1 MRRLVIAAL
10 ALAPVACTTLEPAI
24 TDPTALA
31 RGGEEFSTYCAP
43 CHDPPKLGA
52 PNRFALSRMTP
63 SYIVSQLDAGK
74 MQMMALDLSPQQVR
88 EIAAYLGN
96 KP

>member
-1 MRRLVIAAL
+1 MRRLVLTVIAL
-10 ALAPVACTTLEPAI
+10 ALAACTTLEPAI
-24 TDPTALA
+24 TNPDALA
-31 RGGEEFSTYCAP
+31 RGEEGFNSYCVS

-63 SYIVSQLDAGK
+63 SYIVSQLDEGK
-74 MQMMALDLSPQQVR
+74 MKMMALDLSPTQVR

>member
-1 MRRLVIAAL
+1 MRRLVIAAFML
-10 ALAPVACTTLEPAI
+10 VIPACATLEPPI
-24 TDPTALA
+24 TDPQALA
-31 RGGEEFSTYCAP
+31 RGEATFNAYCAS

-52 PNRFALSRMTP
+52 PDRFALSRMTP
-63 SYIVSQLDAGK
+63 SYILSQLDAGK
-74 MQMMALDLSPQQVR
+74 MQMMALDIPREQAR

>member
-1 MRRLVIAAL
+1 MRRLIAAVML
-10 ALAPVACTTLEPAI
+10 VFAACTTLEPPI
-24 TDPTALA
+24 TDPQAIA
-31 RGGEEFSTYCAP
+31 RGEEGFSSYCVS

-63 SYIVSQLDAGK
+63 SYIVSQLDEGK
-74 MQMMALDLSPQQVR
+74 MKMMALDLSPQQVR